1 MALLQILTKV
11 AADVLLDCPVYRL
24 YILGCISAVFP
35 ALDLAGLPVARGL
48 ARVARIARDSLA
60 IVGQGFPA
68 TAPRISFQREDINIH
83 CHLKDVSHQFRLAEV
98 VLQDV
103 VHTFCILQH
112 LERPGNRHFVGSN
125 IHQYLGNCLVNI

>member
-1 MALLQILTKV
+1 MLLTWTFPPFTPPCVTVTVSLLSNLYLLHIFTKV

-60 IVGQGFPA
+60 IVGQVFPA
-68 TAPRISFQREDINIH
+68 TAPRISF
-83 CHLKDVSHQFRLAEV
+83 HQK
-98 VLQDV
+98 
-103 VHTFCILQH
+103 
-112 LERPGNRHFVGSN
+112 
-125 IHQYLGNCLVNI
+125 

>member
-1 MALLQILTKV
+1 MSLLSNMDLLQILTKV

-48 ARVARIARDSLA
+48 ARIARDSLA

-68 TAPRISFQREDINIH
+68 TAHFQRKEINIFSSQNMS
-83 CHLKDVSHQFRLAEV
+83 LIS
-98 VLQDV
+98 
-103 VHTFCILQH
+103 
-112 LERPGNRHFVGSN
+112 
-125 IHQYLGNCLVNI
+125 LV

>member
-1 MALLQILTKV
+1 MSLLRNMALLQILTKV

-48 ARVARIARDSLA
+48 ARVAIVARISRDSLA

-68 TAPRISFQREDINIH
+68 TALRISFHRGDIDI
-83 CHLKDVSHQFRLAEV
+83 LSSRRSSI
-98 VLQDV
+98 VL
-103 VHTFCILQH
+103 
-112 LERPGNRHFVGSN
+112 G
-125 IHQYLGNCLVNI
+125 